1 MSAHACHEV
10 RAEKPTIQRF
20 ICQPVYRRQ
29 SQVDHRRSIW
39 VLFEGNP
46 VSCDHRPVEG
56 ESRQRSAAWRG
67 SRHQGIECVRYFA
80 YAKFV
85 IFEGRWRDSKRLQ
98 RLWSAVS
105 LAGFDLRAD

>member
-1 MSAHACHEV
+1 MGAV
-10 RAEKPTIQRF
+10 RG
-20 ICQPVYRRQ
+20 Q
-29 SQVDHRRSIW
+29 SGIVA
-39 VLFEGNP
+39 
-46 VSCDHRPVEG
+46 RPVEG
-56 ESRQRSAAWRG
+56 ESRQRSAHGEARAT
-67 SRHQGIECVRYFA
+67 GIECVRYFA

>member
-1 MSAHACHEV
+1 M
-10 RAEKPTIQRF
+10 
-20 ICQPVYRRQ
+20 
-29 SQVDHRRSIW
+29 

-67 SRHQGIECVRYFA
+67 SRHQGLNAFVLRLREI
-80 YAKFV
+80 V

-105 LAGFDLRAD
+105 LRDLICGLIEPGFETRLAESRAIAGRSVLSLSSTPE